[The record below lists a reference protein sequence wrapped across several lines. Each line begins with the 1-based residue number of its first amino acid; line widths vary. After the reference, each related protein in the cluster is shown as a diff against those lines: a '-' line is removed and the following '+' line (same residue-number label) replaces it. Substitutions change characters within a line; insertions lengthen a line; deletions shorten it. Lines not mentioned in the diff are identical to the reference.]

1 MSKQGFSILFAAAL
15 LTGFT
20 SCGMSEE
27 ERKADSAQQD
37 SVATETMD
45 TTDSLIAMME
55 RENAMMDS
63 TLKAD
68 STAAADSAAKAGK

>member
-1 MSKQGFSILFAAAL
+1 MKKVLSILCASAL
-15 LTGFT
+15 LTGFI
-20 SCGMSEE
+20 SCGMSED

-37 SVATETMD
+37 SVANETMD

-68 STAAADSAAKAGK
+68 SAAKADSIAKAGK